1 MCNIFVPAIVVK
13 PQTGEVR
20 QISHL
25 NFTAWPDHD
34 TPSQPDDLLTFISYM
49 RHVHRSGP
57 IVTHCSAGIGR
68 SGTLICIDVV
78 LGLISRDLDVS
89 TWENGLNHAS
99 DLQELCSVG
108 VLFLYLQWAMKETI
122 TNSHCRNTLTWDSS
136 MSIHFSSTTGNILTR
151 VILRRVL
158 ANFHVLVSTIGP
170 VQQILLW
177 ICREAELCLAQ

>member
-49 RHVHRSGP
+49 LHVHRSGP

-89 TWENGLNHAS
+89 T
-99 DLQELCSVG
+99 
-108 VLFLYLQWAMKETI
+108 
-122 TNSHCRNTLTWDSS
+122 
-136 MSIHFSSTTGNILTR
+136 
-151 VILRRVL
+151 
-158 ANFHVLVSTIGP
+158 
-170 VQQILLW
+170 
-177 ICREAELCLAQ
+177 